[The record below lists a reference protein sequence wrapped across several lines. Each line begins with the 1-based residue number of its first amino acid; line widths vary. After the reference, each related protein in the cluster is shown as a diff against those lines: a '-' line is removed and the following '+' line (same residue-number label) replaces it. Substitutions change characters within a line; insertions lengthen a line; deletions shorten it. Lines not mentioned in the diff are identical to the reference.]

1 MFVFRLLGKELAMS
15 ISFLIICPFVISTS
29 SFPANDFLK
38 DTGTESH
45 GVITLEA
52 IYIAT
57 ATFLDRMQLV
67 NDTRKSP
74 GLKVFEYFGTGK
86 TLEYDKFYALSVS
99 LNCKNEMRIL
109 SIMKRIDNIT

>member
-15 ISFLIICPFVISTS
+15 ISFLIICLFVISTF

-52 IYIAT
+52 IYITT

-99 LNCKNEMRIL
+99 LICKNEMRIL

>member
-1 MFVFRLLGKELAMS
+1 MFVFRLLGRELAMS
-15 ISFLIICPFVISTS
+15 ISFFIICLFVISTT

-38 DTGTESH
+38 DTGTKSH

-74 GLKVFEYFGTGK
+74 GLKIFEYFGTGK
-86 TLEYDKFYALSVS
+86 TLEYDNFYALSVS

-109 SIMKRIDNIT
+109 SVMKLIKNIT